1 MPTSIIWLPLTLYAP
16 IMKNPQLKPLI
27 KSSIESRT
35 TDSLRSYILSGAVK
49 PGDRLTETS
58 LAEQLGV
65 GRATVRSAFQ
75 RLAGEGIL
83 VQIPYTGWEVASL
96 SIKDVWEL
104 WTLRGSLEG
113 LAARLAAEQTD
124 PEQRAAIKQAYQ
136 RLEQDCQAG
145 DMNDISESD
154 MNLHRA
160 IVNAAGHERLAHQY
174 KLVEQQV
181 RLYIMTS
188 NVYASDG
195 PSDIFSQHTPMVE
208 ALLAGDGPRASLEAW
223 RHNETE
229 GKKLSDWL
237 QQQSVQD
244 VIVN

>member
-1 MPTSIIWLPLTLYAP
+1 M
-16 IMKNPQLKPLI
+16 MKNLKPLT
-27 KSSIESRT
+27 KSSIESQT
-35 TDSLRSYILSGAVK
+35 TDSLRSYILSGAVR
-49 PGDRLTETS
+49 PGLRLTETA
-58 LAEQLGV
+58 LADQLGV

-113 LAARLAAEQTD
+113 LAARLAAEQND
-124 PEQRAAIKQAYQ
+124 PARRTAIEQAYR
-136 RLEQDCQAG
+136 RLQDDCAAG

-160 IVNAAGHERLAHQY
+160 IVDAAGHDRLAHQY

-181 RLYIMTS
+181 RLYIATS
-188 NVYASDG
+188 NAYASDG
-195 PSDIFSQHTPMVE
+195 PSDILSQHVPMVE
-208 ALLAGDGPRASLEAW
+208 ALLAGEGLRASQEAW
-223 RHNETE
+223 LHNETE
-229 GKKLSDWL
+229 GKRLSDWL
-237 QQQSVQD
+237 RQQNQHDAVTD
-244 VIVN
+244 